1 MRNLYEV
8 LGVTPNSSPEVIKS
22 AYKLLCMT
30 VHPDRPTGNDEK
42 FKEAAFAYEVL
53 SDPERRFLYDEQ
65 GITEII
71 TEKARKIQDTLIKL
85 FINAL
90 EADGGDSVIDSVRL
104 QMQEAIN
111 ANALSKATLET
122 RIKKLEKRISLIKV
136 KGDSNSIVLDAL
148 NNHLKSVKDILP
160 KFAEV
165 EEFNNDILKAL
176 DDYETIINN
185 GGYANAYTF
194 IDAFTGQPVSMISV

>member
-8 LGVTPNSSPEVIKS
+8 LGVAPNSSPEVIKS
-22 AYKLLCMT
+22 AYKLLCMA

-65 GITEII
+65 GITEVI
-71 TEKARKIQDTLIKL
+71 TEKTRKIQDTLIKL

-185 GGYANAYTF
+185 GGYATAYTF
-194 IDAFTGQPVSMISV
+194 IDAFTGQPVSMTSV